1 TQTERDRVIALAEA
15 HGRLRDAVKEATE
28 AQKALADAFQY
39 VGDRIIDIAFR
50 GGKVQDVFKGIAT
63 EMARAALTGQG
74 VFAKLLGLA
83 PPAGAPAGSL
93 GGLFG
98 AIMGGPTSG
107 VTYTGGG
114 GGGGGGLFGGLLGSL
129 FGGGGLFGGLGGGF
143 MSPFGLFHDG
153 GLVGDGRMSGY
164 APAAMFAGA
173 RRFHGGGGLAPD
185 EVPIIGQ
192 VGEEMLT
199 KNQRRA
205 VAQSLAMGE
214 EAMGAL
220 SRQRG
225 GVVVEG
231 NSYNFQ
237 GVTAADRAWITAEMD
252 RRDAENAAR
261 IIPAVQD
268 ADRAGV
274 EIQPYTKGM

>member
-1 TQTERDRVIALAEA
+1 
-15 HGRLRDAVKEATE
+15 
-28 AQKALADAFQY
+28 
-39 VGDRIIDIAFR
+39 
-50 GGKVQDVFKGIAT
+50 
-63 EMARAALTGQG
+63 
-74 VFAKLLGLA
+74 
-83 PPAGAPAGSL
+83 
-93 GGLFG
+93 
-98 AIMGGPTSG
+98 
-107 VTYTGGG
+107 
-114 GGGGGGLFGGLLGSL
+114 
-129 FGGGGLFGGLGGGF
+129 
-143 MSPFGLFHDG
+143 
-153 GLVGDGRMSGY
+153 
-164 APAAMFAGA
+164 MFAGA

-214 EAMGAL
+214 EAIGAM

-237 GVTAADRAWITAEMD
+237 GVTAADRAWIIAEMD
-252 RRDAENAAR
+252 QRDAENAAR

-268 ADRAGV
+268 ADRAGAQSV
-274 EIQPYTKGM
+274 RRE